1 MVEKLFFPVTWL
13 MTRLSLFKKMM
24 ILFAFVVIMLV
35 GVLYAAAD
43 KAHSGLVLE
52 GLLVLLILWFYSF
65 GGYYLNARRSIDE
78 LMAMTDKAANGDMN
92 ARALTFG
99 QDELSHIGESM
110 NTMMASIKHH
120 HALLSEYKSAVDKS
134 TLVIKIDTKGK
145 ITYANQAYRR
155 LSGYY
160 SLEKLIGK
168 PYSILYAEDG
178 TTQHMRT
185 FWEVICS
192 KKTFR
197 SVFEQKSKEGEH
209 FFVESTTVPIL
220 DEDGEITEF
229 ISIMHDI
236 SSLKQHERELELQLY
251 RDALTGL
258 PNRNALLKAM
268 KISKDNKLMLLN
280 IDNFS
285 AVNTI
290 YGESIGNDVLCEVA
304 ANLKALITNEHLH
317 LFKLSSDEFAILA
330 DEFISEAFFHEDLV
344 MLSHHLNPMKL
355 ALSEHEVTIRV
366 SIGAVIAARQQG
378 SRSLM
383 TMADIALKKAKSRPR
398 SYYFYSEEVDTSLQL
413 EHNLET
419 LEQLE
424 NAIKNETI
432 VGHFQPIYN
441 VNTQR
446 VDKFETL
453 MRLVDDGGNIHLPTE
468 FIHVA
473 KGARLYAELT
483 RQIVLQTMSKA
494 EANPGIVFT
503 VNICIEDIMDSRT
516 SEFILEHLRGCSCA
530 QQIVFEV
537 VESDEIDNNTDVKR
551 FFNELKKAGASI
563 AIDDFG
569 SGYSNYAY
577 MFDMGVDLIKIDGSL
592 ILNIENDINKQR
604 ITASIIKM
612 AHELDLKI
620 VVEFVGNKA
629 VFDLVVAM
637 GADFIQGMYIGSASA
652 QLQFNTPQASV

>member
-1 MVEKLFFPVTWL
+1 MIEKLFFPATWL
-13 MTRLSLFKKMM
+13 MTRLSLNNKMRT
-24 ILFAFVVIMLV
+24 LFAFVVIMLV
-35 GVLYAAAD
+35 GVLYAAAE
-43 KAHSGLVLE
+43 KIHSATVLDT
-52 GLLVLLILWFYSF
+52 LLVLLILWLYSF

-155 LSGYY
+155 LSGYNT
-160 SLEKLIGK
+160 LEKLIGK
-168 PYSILYAEDG
+168 PYTVLYAEDAA
-178 TTQHMRT
+178 TQHMRT
-185 FWEVICS
+185 FWEVIS
-192 KKTFR
+192 TKKTFR
-197 SVFEQKSKEGEH
+197 SVFEQKGKEGEH

-220 DEDGEITEF
+220 DGDGEITEY

-236 SSLKQHERELELQLY
+236 SALKQHERELELQLY
-251 RDALTGL
+251 RDALTAL

-268 KISKDNKLMLLN
+268 SISKECKLMLLN

-290 YGESIGNDVLCEVA
+290 YGESVGNDVLCKVA
-304 ANLKALITNEHLH
+304 EHLKRLITNEHLQ

-330 DEFISEAFFHEDLV
+330 DEFITEAFFHEDLV
-344 MLSHHLNPMKL
+344 MISHALNPLKL
-355 ALSEHEVTIRV
+355 LLSEHEVTIRV

-383 TMADIALKKAKSRPR
+383 TMADIALKKAKSRPK

-432 VGHFQPIYN
+432 IGHYQPIYN
-441 VNTQR
+441 VKTKR

-453 MRLVDDGGNIHLPTE
+453 MRLVDDKGEIHYPTE

-473 KGARLYAELT
+473 KGARLYAKLT
-483 RQIVLQTMSKA
+483 RQIVLQTIGKA
-494 EANPGIVFT
+494 LENPDIVFT
-503 VNICIEDIMDSRT
+503 VNISIEDITDTRT
-516 SEFILEHLRGCSCA
+516 SEFILEHLRSSRCA
-530 QQIVFEV
+530 EQIVFEV
-537 VESDEIDNNTDVKR
+537 VESEEIDNNKDVKL

-592 ILNIENDINKQR
+592 IINIENDINKQR
-604 ITASIIKM
+604 ITASIINM
-612 AHELDLKI
+612 AHDLDLKTVI
-620 VVEFVGNKA
+620 EFVGNKE

-637 GADFIQGMYIGSASA
+637 GADFIQGVYIGSAAA
-652 QLQFNTPQASV
+652 QLQFNTPRVTV